1 MSNHH
6 ITVPLG
12 TSLQLLTKGKYCDR
26 DIIVEAEVDTINAK
40 LPESRVT
47 VYDMDG
53 GNTVVTVLVNEGGVL
68 KPKSVNVPN
77 GGSIEI
83 TYVWGTPILIEGWHA
98 WFETYTYDDDYYDAL
113 YELDRTTFTYI
124 IIPEY
129 KYGRSH
135 KIYAYL

>member
-1 MSNHH
+1 MNPYLLRF
-6 ITVPLG
+6 PLG

-26 DIIVEAEVDTINAK
+26 DIIVEAEVDTINAT

-53 GNTVVTVLVNEGGVL
+53 GNTVVTVLENDGGVI
-68 KPKSVNVPN
+68 KPKTVSVPN

-83 TYVWGTPILIEGWHA
+83 TYVWGTPILLEGGHG
-98 WFETYTYDDDYYDAL
+98 WFETYTYDDDYYDAI
-113 YELDRTTFTYI
+113 YELDRTTWTYI
-124 IIPEY
+124 IIPNY
-129 KYGRSH
+129 AYGRSH